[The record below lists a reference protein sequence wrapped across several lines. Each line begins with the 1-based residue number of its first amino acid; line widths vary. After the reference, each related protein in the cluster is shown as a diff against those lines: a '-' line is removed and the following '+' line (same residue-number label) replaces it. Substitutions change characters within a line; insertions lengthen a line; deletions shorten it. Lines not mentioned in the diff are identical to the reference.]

1 MDNALTAKLLMCLQ
15 HASDKTKLESANYL
29 KNVSETSLKPVNV
42 SKTSSFDVLS
52 ISELYQFS
60 NTCRCLKTG
69 TTLSELVQLLHL
81 TCYYFILYIL
91 QCEANIM
98 TLLRCQHTLTTMAM
112 PHCH

>member
-1 MDNALTAKLLMCLQ
+1 MDNALTTKLLMCLQ

-52 ISELYQFS
+52 IS
-60 NTCRCLKTG
+60 G